1 MRTDPTI
8 VDGLFVELMAAARPY
23 MTPAEM
29 NDVQEL
35 LDEAQYE
42 LALEAIVD
50 AFVEGGKS
58 ATDKVFTLITR
69 LTNML
74 QLPLDNSIEKIDRL

>member
-1 MRTDPTI
+1 MADPTI
-8 VDGLFVELMAAARPY
+8 IDGLFVELMTAAKPY
-23 MTPAEM
+23 MSAAETV
-29 NDVQEL
+29 DVQNL

-42 LALEAIVD
+42 LALETVVD

-58 ATDKVFTLITR
+58 ATAEVFSIITR

-74 QLPLDNSIEKIDRL
+74 QLPLDSSIQKIDRL

>member
-1 MRTDPTI
+1 MIDPTI
-8 VDGLFVELMAAARPY
+8 VDGLFVELMSAAKPY
-23 MTPAEM
+23 MNAAEM

-42 LALEAIVD
+42 LALETIVH

-58 ATDKVFTLITR
+58 ATDQVFALITR
-69 LTNML
+69 LTNLM
-74 QLPLDNSIEKIDRL
+74 QMPLDNSIQKIDRL

>member
-1 MRTDPTI
+1 MTDPTI
-8 VDGLFVELMAAARPY
+8 VDGLFVELMTAAKPY
-23 MTPAEM
+23 MSAAEM
-29 NDVQEL
+29 IEVQDL

-42 LALEAIVD
+42 LALESIVH

-58 ATDKVFTLITR
+58 ATAEVFSVITR

-74 QLPLDNSIEKIDRL
+74 QMPLDNSLRKIDRI

>member
-1 MRTDPTI
+1 MTDPTI
-8 VDGLFVELMAAARPY
+8 VDGLFVELMTAAKPY
-23 MTPAEM
+23 MSSAEA
-29 NDVQEL
+29 NEVQEL

-42 LALEAIVD
+42 LALETIVT

-58 ATDKVFTLITR
+58 ATPQVFAIITR

-74 QLPLDNSIEKIDRL
+74 QLPLDSSIEKIDRL

>member
-1 MRTDPTI
+1 MTDPTI
-8 VDGLFVELMAAARPY
+8 VDGLFVELMTAAKPY
-23 MTPAEM
+23 MSSSETSE
-29 NDVQEL
+29 VQEL

-42 LALEAIVD
+42 LALETIVS

-58 ATDKVFTLITR
+58 ATPEVFSVITR

-74 QLPLDNSIEKIDRL
+74 QLPLDSSIQKIDRL